1 MKRSAV
7 LSILIPGLVGAL
19 ASVPAI
25 ADNVLYDN
33 TVSGTSYETG
43 GIGVVAGFTAI
54 TDSFTLPQDS
64 TVTGAMFGLWVG
76 SGYPAAGILSWA
88 ITTDPFAGTTLG
100 SGTSNVL
107 SSVNVPTTA
116 PFATG
121 DGADIDQVFIAIP
134 NLALDA
140 GGAYYL
146 ELDGVTSNDPNLIGA
161 YWDESDGPS
170 AAYSDL
176 VPYGSRGIAGR
187 VRRHRASRF
196 WALKKDRPSLRSR
209 PAFCCLAAGCWGWP
223 GWLSASWGPE
233 FQSAFLTWT
242 KGVHFWRT

>member
-1 MKRSAV
+1 VDVKRRLLKRSAV

-76 SGYPAAGILSWA
+76 SGYQATSVSWA
-88 ITTDPFAGTTLG
+88 ITADPFAGTTLG

-140 GGAYYL
+140 GGTYYL
-146 ELDGVTSNDPNLIGA
+146 ELDGVTSNDPNSIGA

-176 VPYGSRGIAGR
+176 VPYGSRGIAG
-187 VRRHRASRF
+187 
-196 WALKKDRPSLRSR
+196 PS
-209 PAFCCLAAGCWGWP
+209 
-223 GWLSASWGPE
+223 SASQSFQILGTEEGSTVTPEPSSFLLLGCGLLGLAGLVKRKLGP
-233 FQSAFLTWT
+233 
-242 KGVHFWRT
+242 

>member
-76 SGYPAAGILSWA
+76 SGYQATSVSWA

-140 GGAYYL
+140 GGTYYL
-146 ELDGVTSNDPNLIGA
+146 ELDGVTSNDPNSI
-161 YWDESDGPS
+161 S
-170 AAYSDL
+170 
-176 VPYGSRGIAGR
+176 GR
-187 VRRHRASRF
+187 TWAVMVARA
-196 WALKKDRPSLRSR
+196 RSQ
-209 PAFCCLAAGCWGWP
+209 A
-223 GWLSASWGPE
+223 
-233 FQSAFLTWT
+233 
-242 KGVHFWRT
+242 RTRSG